1 MAEADKGS
9 ILVVD
14 DTLDNLRLLVGMLV
28 KHGYKVRAVTSGQ
41 RALDTVHLALPDL
54 ILLDISMPKMNGYE
68 VCERLKADERTH
80 DIPIIF
86 LSALDETQHKV
97 KAFTVG
103 GVDYIT
109 KPFQFEEVLA
119 RVETHLT
126 FCRLQKQ
133 LQAANRELAH
143 SNALLAAQ
151 NAELDAF
158 AHTVAHDLKNPLG
171 IMVGY
176 TTALETLYDEMSS
189 QELEDYMH
197 KITQTGRKMVNI
209 VDELLLLASVRK
221 QQDIDLAPLDMARI
235 VREAQKRLS
244 HMLDAAQVEIVVPGK
259 WPMAMGYAPWVEEV
273 WVNFISNAIKYG
285 GTPPRIELGACPPS
299 VPPTGGEESAG
310 SSPLER
316 EDATS
321 PGGDDFAAAVRGTS
335 SSPLGGIEEGTIR
348 FWVRD
353 NGPGLTEQ
361 DGSRLFTQFTRLHR
375 ARAQGHGLGLS
386 IVRRI
391 VEKLGGEV
399 GVDSKIGQ
407 GSIFYFT
414 LPAYID
420 QERTNPVTIGYDT
433 KQQDEQDDE

>member
-1 MAEADKGS
+1 MSVAEADKGS

-54 ILLDISMPKMNGYE
+54 ILLDVSMPKMNGYE

-119 RVETHLT
+119 RVETHLA
-126 FCRLQKQ
+126 FCHLQKQ

-197 KITQTGRKMVNI
+197 KIAQTGRKMVNI

-244 HMLDAAQVEIVVPGK
+244 HMIDAAQVEIVVPDE
-259 WPMAMGYAPWVEEV
+259 WPLALGYAPWVEEV

-285 GTPPRIELGACPPS
+285 GTPPRVELGACPPS
-299 VPPTGGEESAG
+299 IPPCGREDVPSRTTTDSTPSGVAD
-310 SSPLER
+310 SSP
-316 EDATS
+316 
-321 PGGDDFAAAVRGTS
+321 PVG
-335 SSPLGGIEEGTIR
+335 GTIR

-399 GVDSKIGQ
+399 GVDSKIGE

-433 KQQDEQDDE
+433 KQQDEQADE